1 MQWRK
6 FNTVQTKA
14 RLETANPVWFLF
26 ANISSAKL
34 CSKKFKK
41 EIIIPIINE
50 KGSTR
55 ENFFAFQVSHLY
67 KFDAVL
73 IVYSIT
79 DRESFQFAK
88 DVLSEI
94 NLKNNTK
101 RPRMKRQLAANE
113 QEIAAAAAG
122 ARPRIVILVGN
133 KTDLERSRS
142 VTTKG
147 KAND

>member
-1 MQWRK
+1 MEK
-6 FNTVQTKA
+6 TN
-14 RLETANPVWFLF
+14 EIF
-26 ANISSAKL
+26 AL
-34 CSKKFKK
+34 
-41 EIIIPIINE
+41 
-50 KGSTR
+50 
-55 ENFFAFQVSHLY
+55 QVSHLY

-94 NLKNNTK
+94 NLKKNTK
-101 RPRMKRQLAANE
+101 RPSMKRQLAANE

-133 KTDLERSRS
+133 KTDLERSRT

-147 KAND
+147 KANDKNDGELKSESVQLIRLLTPIFLQRANT

>member
-1 MQWRK
+1 MEK
-6 FNTVQTKA
+6 TN
-14 RLETANPVWFLF
+14 EIF
-26 ANISSAKL
+26 AL
-34 CSKKFKK
+34 
-41 EIIIPIINE
+41 
-50 KGSTR
+50 
-55 ENFFAFQVSHLY
+55 QVSHLY

-79 DRESFQFAK
+79 DRESFQVAK

-94 NLKNNTK
+94 NLKKNTK
-101 RPRMKRQLAANE
+101 RPSMKRQLAANE

-133 KTDLERSRS
+133 KTDLERSRT

-147 KAND
+147 KANDKNDGELKSESVQLIRRLTPIFLQRANT